1 MEKHLMI
8 TGTSTVSWKDA
19 IVQTIAEASKTI
31 DYLTGVTV
39 INQKAKISGNKI
51 TEYYA
56 DVDLTFMIDRER
68 K

>member
-19 IVQTIAEASKTI
+19 IVRTIAEASKTI
-31 DYLTGVTV
+31 DYLSGVT
-39 INQKAKISGNKI
+39 ILNQQAKINGSKI
-51 TEYYA
+51 TEYY
-56 DVDLTFMIDRER
+56 VDLDITFLLDRDR